1 MGKASNGGGPL
12 KNYSITTLTDKM
24 GNVLKRY
31 VYLGTDKQVTIDV
44 STLKADIYY
53 LKLFNGKQWQGK
65 SFMKL

>member
-1 MGKASNGGGPL
+1 
-12 KNYSITTLTDKM
+12 M